1 MKMIDAKEQIHEILR
16 KAYQIEVDGYT
27 FYSMVAD
34 QASKPAVG
42 ELFEKLAKDEV
53 QHQAYLKGVMSSY
66 DERGVEA
73 FSVRF
78 RDPDLKA
85 FTATLF
91 TDRFKEQAGGA
102 TFELGVLSVGMTLE
116 TKAIEYFSDA
126 AATAGEREVR
136 EFYEFLADWERQH
149 LEALRLLYDGVRQDH
164 WAEGG
169 FAPF

>member
-1 MKMIDAKEQIHEILR
+1 MTEAEGKIHEILR
-16 KAYQIEVDGYT
+16 KAYQIEVDGYM
-27 FYSMVAD
+27 FYSMAAD

-66 DERGVEA
+66 DERGLEA
-73 FSVRF
+73 FNVHF

-85 FTATLF
+85 FTATFF

-102 TFELGVLSVGMTLE
+102 TFELGVLSIGMTLE
-116 TKAIEYFSDA
+116 TNAIECFSNAADA
-126 AATAGEREVR
+126 TGEREVR
-136 EFYEFLADWERQH
+136 EFYAFLADWERQH
-149 LEALRLLYDGVRQDH
+149 LEALRMLYDGVRQDH

>member
-1 MKMIDAKEQIHEILR
+1 MNQAQTEIREVLR

-27 FYSMVAD
+27 FYSMAAERSTKEPV
-34 QASKPAVG
+34 Q
-42 ELFEKLAKDEV
+42 ELFDKLARDEV
-53 QHQAYLKGVMSSY
+53 QHKAYLKSVMGSY

-73 FSVRF
+73 FNVHR

-85 FTATLF
+85 FASTIF
-91 TDRFKEQAGGA
+91 TEKFREQAHGA
-102 TFELGVLSVGMTLE
+102 DFELGVLSVGMTLE
-116 TKAIEYFSDA
+116 SNAIQYFDGA
-126 AATAGEREVR
+126 ANGAEQGEVR

-149 LEALRLLYDGVRQDH
+149 LEALRQLYDGVRRDF